1 MPNEIH
7 HSEGLEF
14 PVNNPLATLTEQF
27 LKERTYFKNVTP
39 ATLVWYRVAFK
50 NYQASFPSD
59 TAPVPTKRAL
69 QDFVVVQR
77 NRGIR
82 PVTVNTYIGAMNAF
96 CLWLHSEG
104 HVAEHV
110 KLPKLRV
117 EKRILSVLDE
127 AQMRALIGYRP
138 TSLGQRR
145 VHVAAL
151 LALDTGLRVSE
162 VLHLRRADVDFDNL
176 ILKVFGK
183 GQKERLVPFSPE
195 LRKRLYRFE
204 QFKEQKGVRNPFVF
218 AGFGGTRWEKRNS
231 STALYLMESKLGLP
245 MFGWHRLRHTFATNY
260 LRQGGDIVRLSMVLG
275 HTQITTTQRYL
286 HLLTED
292 LSASH
297 QKVSILN
304 RLG

>member
-1 MPNEIH
+1 M
-7 HSEGLEF
+7 
-14 PVNNPLATLTEQF
+14 NNPLAILIDQF

-50 NYQASFPSD
+50 SYRQSFAD
-59 TAPVPTKRAL
+59 DAAPVPTKAAL
-69 QDFVVVQR
+69 QEFVVVQR

-82 PVTVNTYIGAMNAF
+82 PVTVNTYVGALNAF
-96 CLWLHSEG
+96 CVWLHAEG
-104 HVAEHV
+104 HVSERIKV
-110 KLPKLRV
+110 PKLRV
-117 EKRILSVLDE
+117 ERRMLSLLDD
-127 AQMRALIGYRP
+127 AQMRALIGYKP

-145 VHVAAL
+145 VHLAAL

-162 VLHLRRADVDFDNL
+162 VLHLRQDDVDFDNL
-176 ILKVFGK
+176 IVKVFGK
-183 GQKERLVPFSPE
+183 GQKDRFVPFSPE
-195 LRKRLYRFE
+195 LRKRLYRFQ
-204 QFKEQKGVRNPFVF
+204 QFKEKKGIRDQLVF
-218 AGFGGTRWEKRNS
+218 AGFGSTRWEKRNS
-231 STALYLMESKLGLP
+231 STSLYLMQRKLGLP
-245 MFGWHRLRHTFATNY
+245 RFGWHRLRHTFATSY

-304 RLG
+304 RLT